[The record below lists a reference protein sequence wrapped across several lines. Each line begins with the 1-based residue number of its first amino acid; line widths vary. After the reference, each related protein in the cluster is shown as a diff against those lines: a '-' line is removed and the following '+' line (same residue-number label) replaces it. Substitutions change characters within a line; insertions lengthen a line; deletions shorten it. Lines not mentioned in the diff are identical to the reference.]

1 MVDTRTFAWGIE
13 EKGEQAAGRERFRDS
28 EGVGLRANSPLRRGP
43 GQFDRTPDAFALSA
57 RKPFRRTYVRR
68 TYKIPPRINEEDFPR
83 KEDSGGNPMGI
94 HGIFL

>member
-1 MVDTRTFAWGIE
+1 MGIE

-57 RKPFRRTYVRR
+57 RKIASGKR
-68 TYKIPPRINEEDFPR
+68 DFAPAPL
-83 KEDSGGNPMGI
+83 KLFGVAFAKPL
-94 HGIFL
+94 F

>member
-1 MVDTRTFAWGIE
+1 MGIE

-57 RKPFRRTYVRR
+57 RK
-68 TYKIPPRINEEDFPR
+68 IA
-83 KEDSGGNPMGI
+83 S
-94 HGIFL
+94 